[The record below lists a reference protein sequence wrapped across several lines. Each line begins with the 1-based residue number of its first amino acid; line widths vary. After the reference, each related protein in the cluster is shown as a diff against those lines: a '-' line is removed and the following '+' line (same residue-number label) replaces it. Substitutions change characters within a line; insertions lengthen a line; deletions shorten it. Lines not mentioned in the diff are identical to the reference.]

1 MTIPTPLT
9 KAGRS
14 ALLGTAFAL
23 LSTVVALAQS
33 TDAPAA
39 APAELISF
47 RETRMTAYNAV
58 RFRVKPGMEDKFIQL
73 QREALR
79 DEMAGALDAALIKT
93 GDRTYC
99 FIGKWKSFDDLVAA
113 RPKMIASLDQIRSL
127 LEDLGGGLGVTDPV
141 SGPAVLELGK

>member
-1 MTIPTPLT
+1 
-9 KAGRS
+9 
-14 ALLGTAFAL
+14 
-23 LSTVVALAQS
+23 
-33 TDAPAA
+33 
-39 APAELISF
+39 
-47 RETRMTAYNAV
+47 MTAYNAV

-99 FIGKWKSFDDLVAA
+99 FSGKWKSFDDLVAA

-141 SGPAVLELGK
+141 SGSAVLELGQ

>member
-1 MTIPTPLT
+1 
-9 KAGRS
+9 
-14 ALLGTAFAL
+14 
-23 LSTVVALAQS
+23 
-33 TDAPAA
+33 
-39 APAELISF
+39 
-47 RETRMTAYNAV
+47 MTAYNAV

-141 SGPAVLELGK
+141 SGSAVLELGK